1 MGTLSF
7 KSNAKINIGL
17 DVVESREDGY
27 HNLDMVMVPIQ
38 FHDTLLIKEIKNK
51 PDNYVTMDDYSLMV
65 FKYNLAAF
73 AIDALAAKYKFPN
86 KYRIMIHKLI
96 PIKSGMGGGSSN
108 AATTLKAINSMLK
121 LGASDEELMEIAKN
135 IGADVPFFIKNK
147 PMRCRGVGEKMEPVN
162 IKNDYYVLI
171 VKPKEGCSTKEVFKL
186 SDSRKRKH
194 VDVDNIV
201 KALESGDD
209 DLLAESLDN
218 YLEDAAVELVPEI
231 KIIKQEL
238 KEMGLKI
245 VGMSGSGST
254 VFALSTDKKQLK
266 KVAAKMEPHY
276 FTELTKILK

>member
-1 MGTLSF
+1 MRNYTA
-7 KSNAKINIGL
+7 KSYAKINIGL
-17 DVVESREDGY
+17 DVIESREDGY

-38 FHDTLLIKEIKNK
+38 FHDTLLFKEIKNR

-73 AIDALAAKYKFPN
+73 AIDALAAKYKFQN

-108 AATTLKAINSMLK
+108 AATTLKAINTMLK
-121 LGASDEELMEIAKN
+121 LGATDEELMEIAKN
-135 IGADVPFFIKNK
+135 IGADVPFFVKCQ
-147 PMRCRGVGEKMEPVN
+147 PVRCRGIGEKMQPIN

-186 SDSRKRKH
+186 SDNSNRKH
-194 VDVDNIV
+194 VNIDNIV
-201 KALESGDD
+201 KALEEGDD

-218 YLEDAAVELVPEI
+218 YLEDAAIQLVPEI
-231 KIIKQEL
+231 SIIKNEL
-238 KEMGLKI
+238 KEQGLKI

-254 VFALSTDKKQLK
+254 VFALSTDRKLLK
-266 KVAAKMEPHY
+266 KVASIMEPHY